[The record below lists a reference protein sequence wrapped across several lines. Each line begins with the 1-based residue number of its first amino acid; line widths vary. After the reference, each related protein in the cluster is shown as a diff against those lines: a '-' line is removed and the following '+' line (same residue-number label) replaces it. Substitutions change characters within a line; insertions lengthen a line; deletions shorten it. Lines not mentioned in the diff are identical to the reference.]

1 MTGALDYYG
10 FAVLF
15 PEVPTHYSSVKVL
28 SFIQVAFMG
37 DRRGFFNCLHLSF
50 SSSNLP
56 VASQEFAPGK

>member
-1 MTGALDYYG
+1 M
-10 FAVLF
+10 VLQSYF
-15 PEVPTHYSSVKVL
+15 LKYQHIILLLKFL

-56 VASQEFAPGK
+56 IASQEFAPGK